1 MTSMKLTKLFEPGK
15 IGRMKVK
22 NRIVMSP
29 MITDYADEEGYIT
42 QKLID
47 YLAERA
53 KGGVGLIILEASYI
67 QPFLGRAFLN
77 QVAVYDDKYLPGLSR
92 LTEAI
97 KKNGAFAAIQ
107 LHHAGSAAH
116 ARLTGG
122 LQPVGPSAASYP
134 GFEASR
140 ALTLDEIKEIRDCYV
155 EAALRCQRAGFDA
168 VQIHSCHQYL
178 LANFLSPVWNKRT
191 DQYGGD
197 IGNRARFLMEVLKGV
212 KATVNIPVICRIN
225 AIEYGTKEF
234 LDVEHGTTLEDAKAT
249 AKLVQANGADA
260 IHLSAWQ
267 YGPYMRY
274 GHQPLHPGE
283 RLALVEAIK
292 QEVSIPVIGFG
303 RLLPEIAETVLS
315 EGKADF
321 IGMGRGLLADPYLP
335 QKADRGDLSD
345 IAPCIGCYHCGPIS
359 HWGYKSELTCTVNPR
374 CGHEGEYPYP
384 LTQTQG
390 SRKVLVIGGGPGGM
404 EAARVAAL
412 RGHRVTLY
420 EKDQTLGGQLS
431 VADKGPLKQYISD
444 LGMYQKGQVEKA
456 GVEVK
461 LGIEAD
467 KQFILDQKADVVILA
482 TGSEPLIPNLK
493 GMERAV
499 VVTAHDALSGKTD
512 VGERVIVIGGNLVG
526 CEVAGFLANKGKKV
540 TICEVLTELLSQI
553 IPQRRPPIV
562 AGLTERGV
570 VFHLG
575 VTSEEVTDKGMMIVD
590 QDGRQVLI
598 EADTIVLAA
607 GARSNDE
614 LMHELKDRVKEI
626 HCIGDAKEPRLIVD
640 AIHEGFRTA
649 YGL

>member
-1 MTSMKLTKLFEPGK
+1 MKEKRISSVWVEVCWLTP
-15 IGRMKVK
+15 
-22 NRIVMSP
+22 
-29 MITDYADEEGYIT
+29 
-42 QKLID
+42 
-47 YLAERA
+47 
-53 KGGVGLIILEASYI
+53 
-67 QPFLGRAFLN
+67 
-77 QVAVYDDKYLPGLSR
+77 
-92 LTEAI
+92 
-97 KKNGAFAAIQ
+97 
-107 LHHAGSAAH
+107 
-116 ARLTGG
+116 
-122 LQPVGPSAASYP
+122 
-134 GFEASR
+134 
-140 ALTLDEIKEIRDCYV
+140 
-155 EAALRCQRAGFDA
+155 
-168 VQIHSCHQYL
+168 
-178 LANFLSPVWNKRT
+178 
-191 DQYGGD
+191 
-197 IGNRARFLMEVLKGV
+197 
-212 KATVNIPVICRIN
+212 ICRKKQ
-225 AIEYGTKEF
+225 IE
-234 LDVEHGTTLEDAKAT
+234 
-249 AKLVQANGADA
+249 
-260 IHLSAWQ
+260 
-267 YGPYMRY
+267 
-274 GHQPLHPGE
+274 
-283 RLALVEAIK
+283 
-292 QEVSIPVIGFG
+292 
-303 RLLPEIAETVLS
+303 
-315 EGKADF
+315 
-321 IGMGRGLLADPYLP
+321 
-335 QKADRGDLSD
+335 GDLSD

-590 QDGRQVLI
+590 QDQ
-598 EADTIVLAA
+598 A
-607 GARSNDE
+607 S
-614 LMHELKDRVKEI
+614 
-626 HCIGDAKEPRLIVD
+626 VD
-640 AIHEGFRTA
+640 
-649 YGL
+649 